1 VSDASK
7 SHCDTSERMGETSP
21 AFQFYPRDFIMS
33 THGMT
38 DEQVGAYIRL
48 LSFSWDRC
56 GLPADDTE
64 LRELGYWSPEQWA
77 RIWPKVGPKWKRKGD
92 RLFNERQ
99 ERERAAQKSRADAAK
114 EAGKRGAERRWSQTD
129 RRGGYSDPNSH
140 PNATAMRIDS
150 TASAFAS
157 AKETTTPPVPVT
169 RESSSV
175 VAFDPTAYSS
185 GQLRATISGLVGA
198 WNNVAAV
205 HPPLVAVSPG
215 VTSSGL
221 SRALAA
227 HPDIS
232 WWADVFRSVAESD
245 YLMGRDGKNPPITF
259 WKVIDKADEIAGG
272 KYRST
277 KPPATDE
284 YRPPLGD
291 HKASKAKRDAE
302 LAAGGGVVSPE
313 EAAKMF
319 AAVKKAAK

>member
-1 VSDASK
+1 
-7 SHCDTSERMGETSP
+7 MGEMSP
-21 AFQFYPRDFIMS
+21 AFQFYARDFIVS
-33 THGMT
+33 CGAMT
-38 DEQVGAYIRL
+38 PEQVGAYIRL
-48 LSFSWDRC
+48 LAHAWDGN
-56 GLPADDTE
+56 GLPSDTGQ
-64 LRELGYWSPEQWA
+64 LQRLAGCSNEQWA
-77 RIWPKVGPKWKRKGD
+77 RIWPELSGKWERDGG
-92 RLFNERQ
+92 RLRNARL
-99 ERERAAQKSRADAAK
+99 ERERDAQQRRREGAALGGR
-114 EAGKRGAERRWSQTD
+114 RGAETKAKAKSTSSQLD
-129 RRGGYSDPNSH
+129 VSNVA
-140 PNATAMRIDS
+140 NAN

-169 RESSSV
+169 RELSSV